1 MDLSLSG
8 LASGMDW
15 KSLVDQLA
23 QVERA
28 PQSRLRIEQNKI
40 ENRNNAFGSI
50 KTQLNVLK
58 NRVDTL
64 KDPAFF
70 DSRTAS
76 SSDSTV
82 LSATVGSGAAI
93 GAYAFNISQL
103 ATAARKLGAADSG
116 AALATTSDVSGVTLS
131 SAGFSTAITAG
142 DFTVNGKRITI
153 ATTDTLK
160 AVFDKIDAA
169 TGGQVTAS
177 YDPGT
182 DRIGLTAT
190 SGEIVLGSATD
201 TTNFLGVARLYNN
214 GTGTVNSASSLG
226 GVKLG
231 STLATANLATAV
243 SDGGSGAGRF
253 KVNGVEVS
261 FNATTD
267 TVQNVID
274 RINASSAGV
283 TASYDAVNDR
293 FSLTNKTTG
302 DVGVA
307 LEDVTGNFLAATRLT
322 SPSSTL
328 ERGKDLLYTVNGGA
342 TLVSRSNT
350 ITADSSGLT
359 GITVNALA
367 EGSTAT
373 VTVSS
378 DTSRIRGAI
387 NSLIDDYNRAQSTI
401 DSQTASSTDSAGK
414 VTAGTLAADGEAS
427 EIATKLRSILFNQTT
442 GLSGSITSLSKIGID
457 SNGDNN
463 SLSVDDPEILDSAIL
478 NNLSELKTLFTDSSK
493 GVVAKLS
500 EYIEA
505 TIGDDGTLIAKQD
518 ALTEQSSDIDTQVS
532 DLEKIVQSNRQ
543 RLINSFVQMET
554 VQSTLNQQ
562 LKYLQQQLGIK

>member
-1 MDLSLSG
+1 
-8 LASGMDW
+8 MDW

-50 KTQLNVLK
+50 KTQMSVLK

-93 GAYAFNISQL
+93 GTYAFNISQL
-103 ATAARKLGAADSG
+103 ATAARKLGASDSG

-131 SAGFSTAITAG
+131 SAGFSTAVTAG

-201 TTNFLGVARLYNN
+201 TSNFLGVARLYNN

-231 STLATANLATAV
+231 STLATANFATA
-243 SDGGSGAGRF
+243 AR
-253 KVNGVEVS
+253 
-261 FNATTD
+261 
-267 TVQNVID
+267 
-274 RINASSAGV
+274 
-283 TASYDAVNDR
+283 
-293 FSLTNKTTG
+293 
-302 DVGVA
+302 GVA
-307 LEDVTGNFLAATRLT
+307 LLAW
-322 SPSSTL
+322 PPVF
-328 ERGKDLLYTVNGGA
+328 E
-342 TLVSRSNT
+342 
-350 ITADSSGLT
+350 
-359 GITVNALA
+359 
-367 EGSTAT
+367 
-373 VTVSS
+373 
-378 DTSRIRGAI
+378 
-387 NSLIDDYNRAQSTI
+387 
-401 DSQTASSTDSAGK
+401 
-414 VTAGTLAADGEAS
+414 
-427 EIATKLRSILFNQTT
+427 
-442 GLSGSITSLSKIGID
+442 
-457 SNGDNN
+457 
-463 SLSVDDPEILDSAIL
+463 
-478 NNLSELKTLFTDSSK
+478 
-493 GVVAKLS
+493 
-500 EYIEA
+500 
-505 TIGDDGTLIAKQD
+505 
-518 ALTEQSSDIDTQVS
+518 
-532 DLEKIVQSNRQ
+532 
-543 RLINSFVQMET
+543 
-554 VQSTLNQQ
+554 
-562 LKYLQQQLGIK
+562 